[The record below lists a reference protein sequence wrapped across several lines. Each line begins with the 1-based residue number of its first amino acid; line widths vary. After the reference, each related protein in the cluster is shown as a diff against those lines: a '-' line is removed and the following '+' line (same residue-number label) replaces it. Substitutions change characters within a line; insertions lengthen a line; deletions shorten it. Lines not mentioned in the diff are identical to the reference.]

1 MGAQGRGDPHLV
13 ADRRHGGRLCADL
26 VAGSARRSAT
36 RPGRCQLGAG
46 AAGGQAGGGA
56 GGGAGGAGGGG
67 RVPPGGGWACR
78 SRGTT
83 LHPFGLSL
91 SKPSRVALLTVRVEI
106 VEIEECSHALLI
118 WLHACVE
125 GGGRDSPRRAR
136 YLFFASPKKST
147 QKKGAPQSATP
158 SLCEGANLR
167 RGGCGVRRGTRFAAA
182 QRRSDNHGESVHEAC
197 ALRRACQPRNRP
209 AAGAASR
216 GRTATLAIASLGLAV
231 AARSARVCS
240 DCYRPRA
247 AGAIEKSNHYVEEPL
262 TRAPP
267 VIDLNLSSCALL

>member
-1 MGAQGRGDPHLV
+1 MPVLRAE
-13 ADRRHGGRLCADL
+13 
-26 VAGSARRSAT
+26 AGT
-36 RPGRCQLGAG
+36 RPGGRGA
-46 AAGGQAGGGA
+46 
-56 GGGAGGAGGGG
+56 
-67 RVPPGGGWACR
+67 C
-78 SRGTT
+78 
-83 LHPFGLSL
+83 F
-91 SKPSRVALLTVRVEI
+91 
-106 VEIEECSHALLI
+106 
-118 WLHACVE
+118 
-125 GGGRDSPRRAR
+125 
-136 YLFFASPKKST
+136 LFFPIKKTKKKKPPPPRPPRSP
-147 QKKGAPQSATP
+147 Q
-158 SLCEGANLR
+158 GANLR

-231 AARSARVCS
+231 AARSASVCS